1 MATDAKTAGDEP
13 ARVIMW
19 CSPRSVSTAMT
30 KCMSFVDE
38 AEIWLEPYVISKI
51 AKDVHKIYHPDSD
64 PLPTDIDG
72 NEEIYL
78 ETVKD
83 LNLGSD
89 IKNFKLDL
97 GGVSSTPVKLKQK
110 FDSIHP
116 TKKFV
121 FIKDMAFGMPP
132 SRYQY
137 LPDPSSGFRHCFLIR
152 HPVKTYKSFRK
163 AVLKAVEGLGPED
176 LPWGFP
182 KADPETFNVMDYAP
196 PPEEGTLFFFKG
208 MHELWCHLRENVDN
222 NPVIVDIDEL
232 MEDPATLLPLLFRA
246 LGIPYS
252 EDYVTWDASSDVVR
266 KWQSVCSNVLEAP
279 RYAMWFASAFKSTC
293 FKPSSTSASLDGA
306 TNDIKEVAEKEMPY
320 YEEMYKFR
328 ITPS

>member
-1 MATDAKTAGDEP
+1 MATDAEAAYDEP

-19 CSPRSVSTAMT
+19 CSPRSVSTGMT
-30 KCMSFVDE
+30 KCLSFVDG
-38 AEIWLEPYVISKI
+38 AEVWLEPYVISRI
-51 AKDVHKIYHPDSD
+51 AREICEEYLSV
-64 PLPTDIDG
+64 PLPADIDG
-72 NEEIYL
+72 NEEIYV
-78 ETVKD
+78 ETAKN
-83 LNLGSD
+83 LNLGVDTKS
-89 IKNFKLDL
+89 FKLDL
-97 GGVSSTPVKLKQK
+97 LSPAKLKQI
-110 FDSIHP
+110 FDSIPP

-132 SRYQY
+132 SRYKY

-163 AVLKAVEGLGPED
+163 TLLKTVEGSDPDQVLWNMTKP
-176 LPWGFP
+176 
-182 KADPETFNVMDYAP
+182 DPETFNVMNYAP
-196 PPEEGTLFFFKG
+196 APEEGTLYFFKAI
-208 MHELWCHLRENVDN
+208 HELWCHIRENVDD

-232 MEDPATLLPLLFRA
+232 VDDPATLLPLLFRA

-266 KWQSVCSNVLEAP
+266 TWQNVCSNVLEAP
-279 RYAMWFASAFKSTC
+279 RYNVWFANAFKSTC
-293 FKPSSTSASLDGA
+293 FKPSPTSASLDGA
-306 TNDIKEVAEKEMPY
+306 TKDIREVAEKEMPY